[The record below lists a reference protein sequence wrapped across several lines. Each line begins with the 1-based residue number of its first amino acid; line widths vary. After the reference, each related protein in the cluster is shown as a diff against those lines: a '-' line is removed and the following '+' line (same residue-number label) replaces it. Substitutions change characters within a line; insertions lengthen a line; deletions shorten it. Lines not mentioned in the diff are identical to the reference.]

1 MTPPSHQTT
10 LVGSPRARRG
20 LLATAGLA
28 ILALAALT
36 LVGPAA
42 AQGPKRGGMLVIAAD
57 VSPPGLDPQKS
68 AAAHTWMIAEHV
80 YSNLLRRDAQMQI
93 VGDLA
98 ESWQAVNDTT
108 YVFRLRKGVTWHHGR
123 ELVAEDVKY
132 SFERMLDEKT
142 ASPWRSN
149 WQIIDR
155 IEAPDRATVRFVLKR
170 PFAPLLS
177 YLATPHYSA
186 IVPRD
191 IVEKHGD
198 LQKNVSGTGPFML
211 DRFVPDNT
219 VVLKRNPSYY
229 ESGVPYLD
237 GIEYR
242 IIPDEAARL
251 AALRAGTVHYLWS
264 VDPLIDRQL
273 QGAPGVVLREPDGYC
288 AQHGMAFNQTKAPF
302 NDVRVRRA
310 VSVGLNR
317 REIIASVLRGRG
329 SITTKIPPCDAPF
342 GYSGDDKGLPY
353 YAHDAAQAKKLL
365 AEAGFANGLDTTL
378 EVSPRFPQTVRT
390 AEVMKEQLAAAGIRV
405 TLKQTEWG
413 AALKNFVRTEYD
425 GMSMIPLVWQP
436 DPDAHAYDIFHSG
449 SSINLGKFKDPQVDQ
464 LLERGRTTLPRDQR
478 VAIYRDLQRHMADQA
493 YLIFPYASG
502 ATEVVR
508 EQRQGLHVHP
518 RRPAGEPEPALL
530 QADVARALS
539 PGRIAAP
546 PPARR

>member
-1 MTPPSHQTT
+1 MREAAPPRTSRRSV
-10 LVGSPRARRG
+10 LPSPA
-20 LLATAGLA
+20 LLAIAGLA
-28 ILALAALT
+28 ILATLT
-36 LVGPAA
+36 LADPVT
-42 AQGPKRGGMLVIAAD
+42 AQGPKRGGTLVIAAD

-68 AAAHTWMIAEHV
+68 AAAHSWMIAEHV
-80 YSNLLRRDAQMQI
+80 YSNLLRRDAQMNI

-108 YVFRLRKGVTWHHGR
+108 FVFRLRKGVTWHHGR
-123 ELVAEDVKY
+123 DLVAEDVKY

-155 IEAPDRATVRFVLKR
+155 IEVPDRATVRFVLKR

-198 LQKNVSGTGPFML
+198 LQKNMSGTGPFML
-211 DRFVPDNT
+211 DRFVPDNI
-219 VVLKRNPSYY
+219 VVLKRNPNYH
-229 ESGVPYLD
+229 EAGLPYLD

-273 QGAPGVVLREPDGYC
+273 QGAAGVVLREPDGYC
-288 AQHGMAFNQTKAPF
+288 AQHGMAFNQTKPPF

-310 VSVGLNR
+310 VSVGINR
-317 REIIASVLRGRG
+317 KEIIASVLRGRG
-329 SITTKIPPCDAPF
+329 SISTKIPPCDAPY
-342 GYSGDDKGLPY
+342 GYSGDEKGLPY
-353 YAHDAAQAKKLL
+353 HAHDVAQAKKLL
-365 AEAGFANGLDTTL
+365 AEAGFPNGIDTAL

-405 TLKQTEWG
+405 ALKQTEWG
-413 AALKNFVRTEYD
+413 AALKNFVRTEYE
-425 GMSMIPLVWQP
+425 GLSMIPLVWQP
-436 DPDAHAYDIFHSG
+436 DPDAHAYDIFHSE
-449 SSINLGKFKDPQVDQ
+449 SKINLGKFKDAQVDQ
-464 LLERGRTTLPRDQR
+464 LLERGRTTLARDAR

-493 YLIFPYASG
+493 LLIFPYASG

-508 EQRQGLHVHP
+508 DTVKGYT
-518 RRPAGEPEPALL
+518 
-530 QADVARALS
+530 S
-539 PGRIAAP
+539 IPGAQPGSRS
-546 PPARR
+546 RLFFKQTWLDR

>member
-1 MTPPSHQTT
+1 MKETRERAIRGERR
-10 LVGSPRARRG
+10 LARRAFLWTGG
-20 LLATAGLA
+20 LTLLGLA
-28 ILALAALT
+28 APP
-36 LVGPAA
+36 LVRPVI
-42 AQGPKRGGMLVIAAD
+42 AQSPKRGGTLVVAAD

-68 AAAHTWMIAEHV
+68 AAAHSWMVAEHV
-80 YSNLLRRDAQMQI
+80 YSNLLRRDAQMHI

-98 ESWQAVNDTT
+98 ESWQVVNDTA

-149 WQIIDR
+149 WQVIDS
-155 IEAPDRATVRFVLKR
+155 IETPDRATVRFVLKR

-198 LQKNVSGTGPFML
+198 LQKTASGTGPFAL
-211 DRFVPDNT
+211 ERFVPDNT
-219 VVLKRNPSYY
+219 VILKRNPGYF
-229 ESGVPYLD
+229 EPGLPYLD
-237 GIEYR
+237 ALEYR

-273 QGAPGVVLREPDGYC
+273 QGARGVVLREPDGYC
-288 AQHGMAFNQTKAPF
+288 AQHGMAFNQTRPPF
-302 NDVRVRRA
+302 TDVRVRRA
-310 VSVGLNR
+310 VSVGINR
-317 REIIASVLRGRG
+317 RVIIASVLRGRG

-342 GYSGDDKGLPY
+342 GYSGDENGLPY
-353 YAHDAAQAKKLL
+353 YANDPALARRLL

-378 EVSPRFPQTVRT
+378 EVSPRFPQTIRT

-405 TLKQTEWG
+405 TLKQVEWG
-413 AALKNFVRTEYD
+413 AALKNFVRTEYE

-449 SSINLGKFKDPQVDQ
+449 SNINLGKFKDPQVDE
-464 LLERGRTTLPRDQR
+464 LLERGRTTMERDKR

-502 ATEVVR
+502 ATEVLR
-508 EQRQGLHVHP
+508 ETVKGY
-518 RRPAGEPEPALL
+518 
-530 QADVARALS
+530 LS
-539 PGRIAAP
+539 ISGAQPGSRS
-546 PPARR
+546 RLFFKQTWLDR

>member
-1 MTPPSHQTT
+1 MHEREASMTATPAQAI
-10 LVGSPRARRG
+10 PRRAFLG
-20 LLATAGLA
+20 TAGFSL
-28 ILALAALT
+28 LALAAPP
-36 LVGPAA
+36 VVA
-42 AQGPKRGGMLVIAAD
+42 AQSPKRGGTLVVAAD

-68 AAAHTWMIAEHV
+68 AAAHSWMISEHV
-80 YSNLLRRDAQMQI
+80 YSNLLRRDAQMKI

-98 ESWQAVNDTT
+98 ESWQIVNDTT
-108 YVFRLRKGVTWHHGR
+108 YVFKLRKGVTWHHGR
-123 ELVAEDVKY
+123 ELLAEDVKY

-155 IEAPDRATVRFVLKR
+155 IETPDRATVRFALKR
-170 PFAPLLS
+170 PFAPVLS

-191 IVEKHGD
+191 IVEKNGD
-198 LQKNVSGTGPFML
+198 LQKTASGTGPFML
-211 DRFVPDNT
+211 DRFAPDNT
-219 VVLKRNPSYY
+219 VVLKRNPNYF
-229 ESGVPYLD
+229 ESGLPYLD

-310 VSVGLNR
+310 VSAGINR
-317 REIIASVLRGRG
+317 REIINSVLRGRG
-329 SITTKIPPCDAPF
+329 NITTKIPPCDAPY
-342 GYSGDDKGLPY
+342 GYSGDEKGLPY
-353 YAHDAAQAKKLL
+353 YAQDPALAKRLL
-365 AEAGFANGLDTTL
+365 TEAGLPNGLDTTL
-378 EVSPRFPQTVRT
+378 EVSPRFPLTVRT

-405 TLKQTEWG
+405 TLKQVEWG

-425 GMSMIPLVWQP
+425 GLSMIPLVWQP

-449 SSINLGKFKDPQVDQ
+449 SNINLGKFKDEKVDQ
-464 LLERGRTTLPRDQR
+464 LLERGRTTLDRDKR
-478 VAIYRDLQRHMADQA
+478 VAIYQDLQRHMADQA
-493 YLIFPYASG
+493 YLVFPYASG
-502 ATEVVR
+502 AIE
-508 EQRQGLHVHP
+508 
-518 RRPAGEPEPALL
+518 ALR
-530 QADVARALS
+530 DTVKGYVS
-539 PGRIAAP
+539 IPGTQPGSRS
-546 PPARR
+546 RLFFKQTWLER